1 VAQNILERY
10 PDADLRVY
18 VIWVKRWVT
27 DTRAAIDGAGMVDP
41 RVPHLWDARNV
52 VGLRFLERFG
62 LDLGLDYDFFLL
74 FDPTASWGS
83 APPRPLSA
91 GATVIGENKR
101 LARDIAP
108 LLG

>member
-1 VAQNILERY
+1 VGRHEHSRPAV
-10 PDADLRVY
+10 P
-18 VIWVKRWVT
+18 
-27 DTRAAIDGAGMVDP
+27 GAV
-41 RVPHLWDARNV
+41 R
-52 VGLRFLERFG
+52 

>member
-1 VAQNILERY
+1 MNGGRGWAGEALGDRHSGGDRWGRDGGPAGDPPVGRHERSR
-10 PDADLRVY
+10 PAVPGA
-18 VIWVKRWVT
+18 V
-27 DTRAAIDGAGMVDP
+27 RA
-41 RVPHLWDARNV
+41 
-52 VGLRFLERFG
+52 
-62 LDLGLDYDFFLL
+62 DLGLDYDFFLL